1 ILIVDDN
8 DAVRA
13 GIRALLAS
21 RTDYAV
27 CGEAVDGL
35 DAIAKAEQLHPD
47 VVLMDI
53 SMPHMNG
60 LEATRLLQRDLPD
73 SQGLIVSQNDPVSG
87 RRAAAMVN
95 ARGFVSKSELP
106 TELFRQIDDIAATR
120 TRGTQSRGTRAAHA
134 TSPATDM
141 DDAGEQRRTQAE
153 QALRASE

>member
-1 ILIVDDN
+1 MIPARESPQYSSCGHPGQSFRGYPACKRSRLVAALRILIVDDN

-60 LEATRLLQRDLPD
+60 LEATRLLQRDVPEA
-73 SQGLIVSQNDPVSG
+73 QVLIVSQNDPVMG
-87 RRAAAMVN
+87 
-95 ARGFVSKSELP
+95 
-106 TELFRQIDDIAATR
+106 
-120 TRGTQSRGTRAAHA
+120 
-134 TSPATDM
+134 
-141 DDAGEQRRTQAE
+141 
-153 QALRASE
+153 